1 MTKMTVHGVDLES
14 SRASTG
20 LPAKLPPAACHNNC
34 PPVAMLSKLLAAT
47 LVVGT
52 TLADEPVGTV
62 IGIDLGTT
70 YSVRQLSSC
79 ACCPQVAPVC
89 NCGAQYVPAATVRG
103 GVRQRSRRDH
113 RQRPGQP
120 HHPVRRRLQRWR
132 ALDWRGREEPGRAQ
146 PDKHRLRRQA
156 THRPQVRQPCAARAC
171 GRSAE

>member
-1 MTKMTVHGVDLES
+1 MVGVDLDS

-20 LPAKLPPAACHNNC
+20 LPAKLPPAARHNNC
-34 PPVAMLSKLLAAT
+34 PLLQCCRSCWLPPWWWGPPWPTSLWA
-47 LVVGT
+47 
-52 TLADEPVGTV
+52 P
-62 IGIDLGTT
+62 
-70 YSVRQLSSC
+70 SSALTWAPRTRCGNSCC

-89 NCGAQYVPAATVRG
+89 NCGAQYVPAAAVRG

>member
-34 PPVAMLSKLLAAT
+34 PLTVSAMLSKLLAAT

-70 YSVRQLSSC
+70 YSVRQLLLCLLWAFRATAKTSC
-79 ACCPQVAPVC
+79 RLPK
-89 NCGAQYVPAATVRG
+89 
-103 GVRQRSRRDH
+103 RQ
-113 RQRPGQP
+113 
-120 HHPVRRRLQRWR
+120 L
-132 ALDWRGREEPGRAQ
+132 
-146 PDKHRLRRQA
+146 
-156 THRPQVRQPCAARAC
+156 
-171 GRSAE
+171 